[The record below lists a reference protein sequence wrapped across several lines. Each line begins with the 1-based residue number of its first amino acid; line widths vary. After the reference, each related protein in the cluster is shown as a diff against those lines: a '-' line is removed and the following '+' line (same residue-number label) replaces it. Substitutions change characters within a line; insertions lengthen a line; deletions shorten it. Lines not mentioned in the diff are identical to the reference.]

1 MIIRKL
7 LLYYYLIN
15 KLNCNFKIALLICG
29 IDKNYEDGLIFVS
42 LLYYF
47 DFIKLIIIIGSN
59 FNLKI
64 VYNIHY
70 KLFNKLKLNEIMSF
84 TQYIIYINFIKNLL
98 ICLV

>member
-64 VYNIHY
+64 VYNINY
-70 KLFNKLKLNEIMSF
+70 KLFKKLKLNEIMSF